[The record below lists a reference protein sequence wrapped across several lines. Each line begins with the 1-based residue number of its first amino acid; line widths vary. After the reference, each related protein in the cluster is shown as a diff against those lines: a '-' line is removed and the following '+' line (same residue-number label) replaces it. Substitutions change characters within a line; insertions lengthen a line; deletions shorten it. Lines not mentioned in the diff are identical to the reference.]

1 MDSPTDS
8 HAHRHFVPA
17 AGHDRLLFLYDPLN
31 RLLGAARHRAWLV
44 ESAGVR
50 AGERV
55 LDLGCGTGELALA
68 LKARAPGARIS
79 ALDPDPKALARARA
93 KAASAGLEI
102 AFEQGFGDA
111 LPYPDASFAHVVSS
125 LVLHHLEPAQKDAAL
140 REVARVLAPGG
151 ALHVLDFGP
160 PSGAFTRALTHL
172 LHRGE
177 AVGDQLAGSLPG
189 RMRAAGLVE
198 VAERGRR
205 ATPLGSLSLY
215 AARRAEA
222 GQGSAGSGAPV

>member
-1 MDSPTDS
+1 MDSPNRS
-8 HAHRHFVPA
+8 HAHGHGHFIPA
-17 AGHDRLLFLYDPLN
+17 AGHDRLLPLYDPLN
-31 RLLGAARHRAWLV
+31 WLLGTARHRAWLV

-55 LDLGCGTGELALA
+55 LDLGCGTGDLALA
-68 LKARAPGARIS
+68 LKSRHPGALVS
-79 ALDPDPKALARARA
+79 ALDPDAKALGRARA
-93 KAASAGLEI
+93 KASAAGLEI

-151 ALHVLDFGP
+151 SLHVLDFGP
-160 PSGAFTRALTHL
+160 PSGAVTRALTHL

-177 AVGDQLAGSLPG
+177 AVGDQLAGNLLE
-189 RMRAAGLVE
+189 RMRAAGLVD

-205 ATPLGSLSLY
+205 STALGSLSLY

-222 GQGSAGSGAPV
+222 